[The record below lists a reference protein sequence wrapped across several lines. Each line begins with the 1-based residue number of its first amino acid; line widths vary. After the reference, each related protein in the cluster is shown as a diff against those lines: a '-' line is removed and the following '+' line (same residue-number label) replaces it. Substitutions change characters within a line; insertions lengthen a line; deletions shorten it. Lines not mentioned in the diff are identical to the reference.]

1 MLRPLLY
8 SYKDLN
14 ESQKEVRRK
23 SLDFIGYS
31 VLFSQLTALVYV
43 YVYANFLGR
52 GVVRR
57 LEWRLR
63 YRILG
68 GKTPIRGR
76 VQSVGAAVVYWS
88 WMGLIVWLCAKDVDY
103 DYLHLTKA
111 FGMAAAASLPLDV
124 LLGMKYSP
132 LKLVFPDHSYE
143 GPVNVVHQWLG
154 NQIYLLLTV
163 HVCLYLKFFWDT
175 SRMKTR
181 LLEIDVLCGVC
192 AFGIMTILVTSA
204 HPLVRKSFYSVF
216 YNLHI
221 ILSALLPPLLYC
233 HVSHSR
239 PYVIPTVGMLIVDRV
254 LRVMFTMSTAATI
267 SLDPQSSILDISVPF
282 PHKPPPPS
290 GSHILLNV
298 PSLSL
303 WTKNPFTVVESG
315 NGHVRMVAR
324 VQGNLTRKL
333 TRVTKV
339 PVNIESGYG
348 GHGVNKELVD
358 GVDRVLLL
366 AGGIGGT
373 FTLPWAQFL
382 KANGVDARFL
392 WAVQKVGDLQWA
404 GDGVALAEV
413 YITGGH
419 GNGEGGRGGEEG
431 MELLDVSSSRNALS
445 VPPLSFS
452 SGRPDIRRAVRE
464 VVGRDGKVLVMM
476 CGPDLMAEDVKN
488 AVRSHVLTGRNV
500 TLHMEAF
507 GH

>member
-1 MLRPLLY
+1 MLWPLLY
-8 SYKDLN
+8 RDLN
-14 ESQKEVRRK
+14 ESQKELRQK
-23 SLDFIGYS
+23 SLDFIGYA

-43 YVYANFLGR
+43 YVYVNFLRR
-52 GVVRR
+52 GVFRR
-57 LEWRLR
+57 LEWRLK

-68 GKTPIRGR
+68 GKTPIRGK
-76 VQSVGAAVVYWS
+76 VQSVDAAVMYWA
-88 WMGLIVWLCAKDVDY
+88 WMGLMVWLCVKDVEH

-111 FGMAAAASLPLDV
+111 FGMTAAASLPLNI
-124 LLGMKYSP
+124 LLGMKYNP
-132 LKLVFPDHSYE
+132 LKLVFPNFSYE

-154 NQIYLLLTV
+154 YQVYLLMVV

-181 LLEIDVLCGVC
+181 FLEIDVLCGVC
-192 AFGIMTILVTSA
+192 AFGIMTFLITSA

-221 ILSALLPPLLYC
+221 VLSALLLPLLYF

-239 PYVIPTVGMLIVDRV
+239 PYIIPTVGMLIVDRV
-254 LRVMFTMSTAATI
+254 LRAMFTMSTTATI
-267 SLDPQSSILDISVPF
+267 SLDPRSSIMDISVSF
-282 PHKPPPPS
+282 PHKPPPPA

-303 WTKNPFTVVESG
+303 WTKNPFTVVESR

-324 VQGNLTRKL
+324 VQGNFTKKL
-333 TRVTKV
+333 SGATKV

-348 GHGVNKELVD
+348 GHGVNKELVG
-358 GVDRVLLL
+358 GVDRVLLI

-373 FTLPWAQFL
+373 FILPWARFL
-382 KANGVDARFL
+382 EANGVDTRFL
-392 WAVQKVGDLQWA
+392 WAVPKVGDLQWA

-419 GNGEGGRGGEEG
+419 ENGEDRNGGEEG
-431 MELLDVSSSRNALS
+431 MELLDASNSQDVLC
-445 VPPLSFS
+445 VPPASFN
-452 SGRPDIRRAVRE
+452 SGRPDIRKAIRE
-464 VVGRDGKVLVMM
+464 IIGRDGRVLVMV

-488 AVRSHVLTGRNV
+488 AVRTHTLAGRDV
-500 TLHMEAF
+500 KLHLEVF

>member
-1 MLRPLLY
+1 MMLRPLL
-8 SYKDLN
+8 YKDLN
-14 ESQKEVRRK
+14 ESQKELRRK

-43 YVYANFLGR
+43 CIYANFLRR
-52 GVVRR
+52 GAVRR

-63 YRILG
+63 HRILG
-68 GKTPIRGR
+68 GKTPIRGK

-88 WMGLIVWLCAKDVDY
+88 WAGLMVWLCVKDVDH

-111 FGMAAAASLPLDV
+111 FGMAAAASLPLNV

-132 LKLVFPDHSYE
+132 LKLVFPNCSYE

-154 NQIYLLLTV
+154 NQMYLLLTV
-163 HVCLYLKFFWDT
+163 HACLYLKFFWDT

-181 LLEIDVLCGVC
+181 LLETDVLCGVC
-192 AFGIMTILVTSA
+192 AFGIMTMLVTSS

-221 ILSALLPPLLYC
+221 ILSVLLPPLLYF

-239 PYVIPTVGMLIVDRV
+239 PYMIPTVGMLIVDRV
-254 LRVMFTMSTAATI
+254 LRVMFTVSTTATI
-267 SLDPQSSILDISVPF
+267 SLDPQSSILDISVSF
-282 PHKPPPPS
+282 PHKPPPS
-290 GSHILLNV
+290 AGSHVLLNV

-324 VQGNLTRKL
+324 VRGNLTKKL
-333 TRVTKV
+333 TKLTKV
-339 PVNIESGYG
+339 PINIEGGYG
-348 GHGVNKELVD
+348 GHGVSKELVG
-358 GVDRVLLL
+358 GVDRVLLI
-366 AGGIGGT
+366 AGGIGGA
-373 FTLPWAQFL
+373 FTLPWARYL

-392 WAVQKVGDLQWA
+392 WAVPKVGDLLWA

-419 GNGEGGRGGEEG
+419 RNGEGGCGDEEG
-431 MELLDVSSSRNALS
+431 MELLDAGSPRDALS
-445 VPPLSFS
+445 IPPLRFG
-452 SGRPDIRRAVRE
+452 SGRPDVRRAVRE
-464 VVGRDGKVLVMM
+464 VVGREGRVLVMV

-488 AVRSHVLTGRNV
+488 AVRSHALTGRNV